1 MTHFRSTFCAAF
13 IALALGA
20 CSSKP
25 APDLYVL
32 RAPDADT
39 AMHCNASRNLAIS
52 RPLARDEYDTKRI
65 AIMLAKTRL
74 TYYTGAVWASP
85 LPDQLR
91 AFLIEDLSRFSQLT
105 VVESEGDDGSASQTL
120 ELTIHDASVVN
131 VSQPSAHLRMTAV
144 LRDARS
150 HHVLTRIRVNESVP
164 AEANHM
170 AEIVEAFNQAAAN
183 ASRKIT
189 QAMKLG
195 CRGT

>member
-1 MTHFRSTFCAAF
+1 MIYLRSTLCAAF
-13 IALALGA
+13 AALTLGA

-32 RAPDADT
+32 RAPDAET
-39 AMHCNASRNLAIS
+39 ALHCNASRNVAIS
-52 RPLARDEYDTKRI
+52 RPVARDEYDTRRI
-65 AIMLAKTRL
+65 AIMLGKTRL

-91 AFLIEDLSRFSQLT
+91 AFLIEDLARLSRFT
-105 VVESEGDDGSASQTL
+105 VVESETDDGNATQIL
-120 ELTIHDASVVN
+120 EVAIHDASVVN
-131 VSQPSAHLRMTAV
+131 VNQPSAHLRMTAV
-144 LRDARS
+144 LRDVRS
-150 HHVLTRIRVNESVP
+150 HGVLARVRINESVP

-189 QAMKLG
+189 KAMKLG
-195 CRGT
+195 CRGV